1 MIVAALLEV
10 EGLTVIHQ
18 GDRGSRQ
25 ILDGVGFRLGDGE
38 TLGLVGES
46 GSGKSVLLSAI
57 TGLLRPPW
65 RVSEGHVRFRGRE
78 LIGLPEAEFRRV
90 RGRELGLA
98 LANPRQH
105 LNPILPIGRQLAN
118 VVSAHRRCRRAEAV
132 ALAVGLLRSVGIPDP
147 ARRLTAYPH
156 ELSGG
161 MCQRLILALAIAHS
175 PCLMLV
181 DEPTSGLDV
190 TISAQILDL
199 LRKAVRTLHSGL
211 LVVSRDLAVV
221 AHYCERVLVLQSGRI
236 VEESPV
242 RDFFAAP
249 RQPYSRQLLKAAA
262 ASRDADRIGSA
273 TEPVPARLG
282 RAAII
287 SDASPGGAAVLRIDG
302 LVKRFPTRGGKL
314 LTAVNG
320 VSFAIRPGE
329 ALGLVGESGSGKT
342 TVGRCVLRLIEPNA
356 GTIRFRGRD
365 VTHLA
370 AGEFRKLRSR
380 LQMVFQDPFDSTD
393 PRQRIGDAIIEPL
406 RLTGR
411 SDLRQ
416 RRARLEEM
424 LDLVGLDRRCMN
436 HYPHELS
443 AGQLQRVG
451 IARALAT
458 EPDLVVFDE
467 PTSALDVSVRAE
479 ILNLLRDLQRRIDVA
494 YLFISHDLTAVR
506 RLCHRTAVLYLG
518 KIVEIGET
526 ESLFE
531 APLHPYS
538 RALLSSVLYPDPDQV
553 LTPLALSG
561 EIPSPIDQPSG
572 CSLHPRCPLASA
584 ACADI
589 VPRLEEKRPGRR
601 LACINVEAE
610 GVPERELDQETDPK

>member
-1 MIVAALLEV
+1 
-10 EGLTVIHQ
+10 
-18 GDRGSRQ
+18 
-25 ILDGVGFRLGDGE
+25 
-38 TLGLVGES
+38 
-46 GSGKSVLLSAI
+46 
-57 TGLLRPPW
+57 
-65 RVSEGHVRFRGRE
+65 
-78 LIGLPEAEFRRV
+78 
-90 RGRELGLA
+90 LA

-118 VVSAHRRCRRAEAV
+118 VLRAHRPGRRAEAMV
-132 ALAVGLLRSVGIPDP
+132 LAIGLLRSVGIPDP
-147 ARRLTAYPH
+147 ATRLAAYPH

-199 LRKAVRTLHSGL
+199 LKNAVHTLHSGL

-221 AHYCERVLVLQSGRI
+221 AHYCERVLVMQKGRV
-236 VEESPV
+236 VEEAPV
-242 RDFFAAP
+242 RVFFAAP
-249 RQPYSRQLLKAAA
+249 QQPYSRQLLQAAA
-262 ASRDADRIGSA
+262 ASRDADRNRSA
-273 TEPVPARLG
+273 ADTQAVYGPA
-282 RAAII
+282 AVV
-287 SDASPGGAAVLRIDG
+287 SDASPAAAVLRIDG
-302 LVKRFPTRGGKL
+302 LVKRFPIGGGKL

-320 VSFAIRPGE
+320 VSLAIRPGE
-329 ALGLVGESGSGKT
+329 ALALVGESGSGKT
-342 TVGRCVLRLIEPNA
+342 TVGRCILRLIEPTA
-356 GTIRFRGRD
+356 GTIIFRGRD

-370 AGEFRKLRSR
+370 VSEFRQLRSR

-406 RLTGR
+406 RLSGQ
-411 SDLRQ
+411 SDFRQ
-416 RRARLEEM
+416 RRARLEEL
-424 LDLVGLDRRCMN
+424 LDLVGLDRRSMDR
-436 HYPHELS
+436 YPHELS

-479 ILNLLRDLQRRIDVA
+479 ILNLLRDLQHRLNLA

-518 KIVEIGET
+518 KLVEIGET

-538 RALLSSVLYPDPDQV
+538 RALLSSVLYPDPNQV
-553 LTPLALSG
+553 GTPLALSG

-572 CSLHPRCPLASA
+572 CCLHTRCPLAGE
-584 ACADI
+584 ACARI
-589 VPRLEEKRPGRR
+589 VPPLEEKRPGRQ
-601 LACINVEAE
+601 LACINIAAE
-610 GVPERELDQETDPK
+610 VAEPSRRLAEPEVSRP